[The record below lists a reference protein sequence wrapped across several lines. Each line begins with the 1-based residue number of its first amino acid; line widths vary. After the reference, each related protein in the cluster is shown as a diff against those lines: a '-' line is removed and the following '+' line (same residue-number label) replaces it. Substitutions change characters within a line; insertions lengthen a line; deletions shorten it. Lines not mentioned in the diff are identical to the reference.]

1 VSLEAVPLSRL
12 PHGEP
17 ARLLTAAS
25 VDPARGK
32 ALGVRD
38 AGAADT
44 SANEAGFFP
53 QCFVIELMGQTAGLA
68 IPGDVTGAYVASIS
82 GMRLRGSARRGERI
96 DTEARLL
103 RRIGSIFLFRCRA
116 TASGRSIAQGS
127 IALRA
132 L

>member
-1 VSLEAVPLSRL
+1 MSLETVPLSRL

-17 ARLLTAAS
+17 ARLLTSAS
-25 VDPARGK
+25 VDSAGGTAR
-32 ALGVRD
+32 GVRD

-44 SANEAGFFP
+44 SANDAGFLP
-53 QCFVIELMGQTAGLA
+53 QCLLVELMSQTAGLA
-68 IPGDVTGAYVASIS
+68 MPGDVPGAYVASIS

-96 DTEARLL
+96 DVEARLL
-103 RRIGSIFLFRCRA
+103 RRLGRIYLFRCRA